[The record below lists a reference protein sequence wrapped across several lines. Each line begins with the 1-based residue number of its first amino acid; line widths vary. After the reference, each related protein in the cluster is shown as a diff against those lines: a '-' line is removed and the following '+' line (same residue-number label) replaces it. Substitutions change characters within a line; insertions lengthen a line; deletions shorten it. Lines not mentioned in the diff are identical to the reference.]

1 MWGMRRK
8 WRLVN
13 SREKGELMKSEWKA
27 IVAGLLLAGIAI
39 AQETAASKNDAPARS
54 ASEVHSQKMTAHQA
68 AGSKVETKNGAAKGE
83 RQGPITFNSAK
94 EKVSYALGVELAAGL
109 KYQRMDVDLPLIIR
123 GMRDAFANEDTKLAM
138 PPKEIA
144 DTLKQYGE
152 DRKRGLEHAMQM
164 VSEKNKKAGEDFVA
178 QNAKKDGVVTLPSG
192 LQYKVLKE
200 GDGNKP
206 VLADSIVCN
215 YRGTL
220 VDGTEFDSSY
230 KQNKPVTFPLKSV
243 IKGWREAIQLMPVGS
258 KWQLVVPPQLGYGER
273 GAGGIIGPNTTLVF
287 EVELVSIGDKV
298 AGAAQAQEQTQPKAV
313 ADAGAR

>member
-1 MWGMRRK
+1 
-8 WRLVN
+8 
-13 SREKGELMKSEWKA
+13 
-27 IVAGLLLAGIAI
+27 
-39 AQETAASKNDAPARS
+39 
-54 ASEVHSQKMTAHQA
+54 MTAHQA
-68 AGSKVETKNGAAKGE
+68 AGNKAETKKGATTATTKE
-83 RQGPITFNSAK
+83 EQQGPITFNSAK

-123 GMRDAFANEDTKLAM
+123 GMRDAFADEDTKLAM

-200 GDGNKP
+200 GDGKKP
-206 VLADSIVCN
+206 ALADSVVCN

-230 KQNKPVTFPLKSV
+230 KQNKLATFPVKSV

-273 GAGGIIGPNTTLVF
+273 GAGGLIGPNTTLVF
-287 EVELVSIGDKV
+287 EVELISIGDT
-298 AGAAQAQEQTQPKAV
+298 AAAATQTPEPAEKKAV
-313 ADAGAR
+313 ADADVK

>member
-1 MWGMRRK
+1 MNR
-8 WRLVN
+8 
-13 SREKGELMKSEWKA
+13 EWKV
-27 IVAGLLLAGIAI
+27 IVGGLLLAGIAI
-39 AQETAASKNDAPARS
+39 AQETPASKSDSTAQS
-54 ASEVHSQKMTAHQA
+54 VSEAHSQKVATRQS
-68 AGSKVETKNGAAKGE
+68 AGNAKTKKGAATKDE
-83 RQGPITFNSAK
+83 EQQGPITFSSAK

-109 KYQRMDVDLPLIIR
+109 KYQRMDIDLPLIIR
-123 GMRDAFANEDTKLAM
+123 GMRDAFADENTKLAM

-164 VSEKNKKAGEDFVA
+164 VSDKNKKAGEDFVA

-200 GDGNKP
+200 GDGKKP
-206 VLADSIVCN
+206 ALADSVVCN

-230 KQNKPVTFPLKSV
+230 KQNKPATFPVKSV

-258 KWQLVVPPQLGYGER
+258 KWQLVVPPQLAYGER
-273 GAGGIIGPNTTLVF
+273 GAGGSIGPNSTLVF
-287 EVELVSIGDKV
+287 EVELISIGDT
-298 AGAAQAQEQTQPKAV
+298 AAADTQTPEPAERKAV
-313 ADAGAR
+313 ADADVK

>member
-1 MWGMRRK
+1 M
-8 WRLVN
+8 N
-13 SREKGELMKSEWKA
+13 KGTKT
-27 IVAGLLLAGIAI
+27 IIAGLLLAGIAI
-39 AQETAASKNDAPARS
+39 AQETPTTKAQSVATNVSAAQSQNSPAKKASSKASKTQKGAKARD
-54 ASEVHSQKMTAHQA
+54 QQ
-68 AGSKVETKNGAAKGE
+68 
-83 RQGPITFNSAK
+83 QPPIKFNSAK
-94 EKVSYALGVELAAGL
+94 EKVSYALGVELAAGF

-123 GMRDAFANEDTKLAM
+123 GMRDAFANDNTELAM

-164 VSEKNKKAGEDFVA
+164 VSDKNKKAGEDFVA

-200 GDGNKP
+200 GDGRKP
-206 VLADSIVCN
+206 TLEDKVVCN

-230 KQNKPVTFPLKSV
+230 KQNKPVTLPVKAV

-258 KWQLVVPPQLGYGER
+258 KWQFVVPPQLGYGAR
-273 GAGGIIGPNTTLVF
+273 GAGGQIGPNATLVF
-287 EVELVSIGDKV
+287 EMELISIGDT
-298 AGAAQAQEQTQPKAV
+298 ADASAQAPQTTEKRAAAEADATQP
-313 ADAGAR
+313 

>member
-1 MWGMRRK
+1 
-8 WRLVN
+8 
-13 SREKGELMKSEWKA
+13 
-27 IVAGLLLAGIAI
+27 VA
-39 AQETAASKNDAPARS
+39 
-54 ASEVHSQKMTAHQA
+54 AHQA
-68 AGSKVETKNGAAKGE
+68 AGSKAETKKGATTKNE
-83 RQGPITFNSAK
+83 QQGPIKFNSAK
-94 EKVSYALGVELAAGL
+94 EKVSYALGVELAAGF

-123 GMRDAFANEDTKLAM
+123 GMRDAFANDDTELAM

-164 VSEKNKKAGEDFVA
+164 VSDKNKKAGEDFVA

-192 LQYKVLKE
+192 LQYKVLQE
-200 GDGNKP
+200 GDGKKP
-206 VLADSIVCN
+206 TLEDNVVCQ

-230 KQNKPVTFPLKSV
+230 KQNKPATFPVKSV

-273 GAGGIIGPNTTLVF
+273 GAGGAIGPNTTLVF
-287 EVELVSIGDKV
+287 EVELISIGDRA
-298 AGAAQAQEQTQPKAV
+298 AGAAAQAQEQTAQKAV
-313 ADAGAR
+313 AAADAK

>member
-1 MWGMRRK
+1 MNR
-8 WRLVN
+8 
-13 SREKGELMKSEWKA
+13 EWKV
-27 IVAGLLLAGIAI
+27 IVGGFLLAGIAI
-39 AQETAASKNDAPARS
+39 AQERPAAKSDSTAQK
-54 ASEVHSQKMTAHQA
+54 ASEAHTQKAAAHRV
-68 AGSKVETKNGAAKGE
+68 AGNKAETKKGATTKNE
-83 RQGPITFNSAK
+83 QQGPITFNSAK
-94 EKVSYALGVELAAGL
+94 EKVSYALGVELAAGF

-164 VSEKNKKAGEDFVA
+164 VSDKNKRAGEDFVA

-200 GDGNKP
+200 GDGKKP
-206 VLADSIVCN
+206 TLSDSVVCN

-230 KQNKPVTFPLKSV
+230 KQNKPATFPVKNV

-273 GAGGIIGPNTTLVF
+273 GAGGAIGPNSTLVF
-287 EVELVSIGDKV
+287 EVELISIGDSA
-298 AGAAQAQEQTQPKAV
+298 AGSAATTPEQTEQKAV
-313 ADAGAR
+313 ADAEAK